1 MRSVVGSVLSDRFW
15 QAGISEGSK
24 DEFYARVM
32 DKKNTLEGL
41 ASTIRGTVRFVR
53 ETCYAIIYCMSRL
66 EMQFYGFGE
75 LPGPLA
81 QALFQNSFYLSAHQQ
96 INLLN
101 LVRYLVDDCPL
112 EQREHFLPPL
122 LAACF
127 QQMDI
132 KINSEWDKLER
143 QQAIQA
149 AADALTEEMKS
160 ESILRQV
167 TYTAVIM
174 VADFLDPTKR
184 SKPPTPHLPFFS
196 LLLPHSLCMLL
207 VSICIHLEFP
217 SSVLHYTYQRML
229 TTCLDP
235 PPLSSQSNPEQP
247 RKYPSLRK
255 FCLMQSNIVEP
266 LLLFCTHAIRMRD
279 TRCCSIILRVFR
291 SIIPDFHLT
300 EPLSPK
306 SLPAQ
311 HGGDLAPAGKDP
323 CLDTT
328 PISPEAATAIREYIS
343 SDVLRACITS
353 FHEPYFVDL
362 QKDLASLIASI
373 VVYYSSLTT
382 TPRDVLLQLPNIRV
396 ADLDKLNEFV
406 SKPAAHSRQQ
416 RALVLDLLKDL
427 KGVSIAEMGKL
438 PKNSGSFG
446 RVKRSNR
453 SKMAQEFMTPANEST
468 TRSGEVSG
476 ARRGTPD
483 GLEGVANL
491 FDG

>member
-1 MRSVVGSVLSDRFW
+1 
-15 QAGISEGSK
+15 
-24 DEFYARVM
+24 M

-41 ASTIRGTVRFVR
+41 ASTIRGSVRFVR

-66 EMQFYGFGE
+66 EMQFYGFSE

-81 QALFQNSFYLSAHQQ
+81 QALFQNSFHLSAHQQ

-127 QQMDI
+127 QQMDA
-132 KINSEWDKLER
+132 KINAEWENLER

-184 SKPPTPHLPFFS
+184 NPS
-196 LLLPHSLCMLL
+196 LLRTQNGHG
-207 VSICIHLEFP
+207 
-217 SSVLHYTYQRML
+217 
-229 TTCLDP
+229 
-235 PPLSSQSNPEQP
+235 QP

-255 FCLMQSNIVEP
+255 FCLMQSTIVEP

-291 SIIPDFHLT
+291 SIVPDFYLA
-300 EPLSPK
+300 ESLSPK
-306 SLPAQ
+306 AIPQDGLE
-311 HGGDLAPAGKDP
+311 AGPPNRDP
-323 CLDTT
+323 HLDTT
-328 PISPEAATAIREYIS
+328 PISPEAATAIREYIA
-343 SDVLRACITS
+343 SDVLRACISS

-362 QKDLASLIASI
+362 QKDLASLIAAI
-373 VVYYSSLTT
+373 LVY
-382 TPRDVLLQLPNIRV
+382 TPQ
-396 ADLDKLNEFV
+396 
-406 SKPAAHSRQQ
+406 
-416 RALVLDLLKDL
+416 
-427 KGVSIAEMGKL
+427 
-438 PKNSGSFG
+438 
-446 RVKRSNR
+446 
-453 SKMAQEFMTPANEST
+453 
-468 TRSGEVSG
+468 
-476 ARRGTPD
+476 
-483 GLEGVANL
+483 
-491 FDG
+491 